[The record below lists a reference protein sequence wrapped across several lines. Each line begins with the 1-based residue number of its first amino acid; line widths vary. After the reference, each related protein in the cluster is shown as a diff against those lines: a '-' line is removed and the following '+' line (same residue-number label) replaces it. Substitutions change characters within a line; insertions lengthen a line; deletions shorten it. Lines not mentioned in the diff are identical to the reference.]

1 MGKAIQIVRDK
12 KILNEYFNFSVNVNP
27 SSAGEQILDNS
38 SFLFAGKYEAI
49 VRIMIDSDG
58 VVHERSCIIDNY
70 NFEKHDLP
78 NYVAKKIVMEL
89 NNEAALSMKAGYLKP
104 YIWILN
110 ISRAF
115 GKDGEYDE
123 ADD

>member
-1 MGKAIQIVRDK
+1 MLTSWKQ
-12 KILNEYFNFSVNVNP
+12 
-27 SSAGEQILDNS
+27 
-38 SFLFAGKYEAI
+38 
-49 VRIMIDSDG
+49 
-58 VVHERSCIIDNY
+58 
-70 NFEKHDLP
+70 
-78 NYVAKKIVMEL
+78 NYVAMKIVMEL

>member
-1 MGKAIQIVRDK
+1 M
-12 KILNEYFNFSVNVNP
+12 
-27 SSAGEQILDNS
+27 DNS

-58 VVHERSCIIDNY
+58 VIHERSCIIDNY

-110 ISRAF
+110 ISRAC